1 MSSINKHKILA
12 NLASLK
18 ITVACLILFM
28 VITILGTLYQ
38 VDHGINEARE
48 TFFSSWFIM
57 FMGGIPFPGGQLIL
71 WIFAVNLLSSCFTK
85 IGFRLNKL
93 GIWLS
98 HIGLLVLCFSAFY
111 TYIFSVEGRLQLV
124 EGESSQ
130 FAQIDDKWELAVWF
144 EKNGSRFVTSYP
156 VNSGSQNDM
165 YTFEPEGIDIQVK
178 KYYENSTPLQ
188 STSELSNYSNDSG
201 ITDMKMIE
209 SGTTGMDAPGI
220 FIDVSNDELKQVLL
234 YGREINPTSIKIN
247 NLNLF
252 FQLRPQC
259 LKLPAE
265 IELVDVEQQLYEGTG
280 IAKSYESRI
289 KLKQHDSSREAR
301 IL

>member
-1 MSSINKHKILA
+1 M
-12 NLASLK
+12 
-18 ITVACLILFM
+18 
-28 VITILGTLYQ
+28 
-38 VDHGINEARE
+38 
-48 TFFSSWFIM
+48 
-57 FMGGIPFPGGQLIL
+57 
-71 WIFAVNLLSSCFTK
+71 
-85 IGFRLNKL
+85 
-93 GIWLS
+93 
-98 HIGLLVLCFSAFY
+98 
-111 TYIFSVEGRLQLV
+111 QLV

>member
-18 ITVACLILFM
+18 ITVACLILFI

-57 FMGGIPFPGGQLIL
+57 FMGVIPFPGGQLIL

-111 TYIFSVEGRLQLV
+111 TYIFSVEGRLCLGQTK
-124 EGESSQ
+124 SSQ
-130 FAQIDDKWELAVWF
+130 L
-144 EKNGSRFVTSYP
+144 
-156 VNSGSQNDM
+156 
-165 YTFEPEGIDIQVK
+165 TF
-178 KYYENSTPLQ
+178 
-188 STSELSNYSNDSG
+188 
-201 ITDMKMIE
+201 
-209 SGTTGMDAPGI
+209 
-220 FIDVSNDELKQVLL
+220 
-234 YGREINPTSIKIN
+234 
-247 NLNLF
+247 
-252 FQLRPQC
+252 
-259 LKLPAE
+259 
-265 IELVDVEQQLYEGTG
+265 
-280 IAKSYESRI
+280 KS
-289 KLKQHDSSREAR
+289 
-301 IL
+301 